1 MRVTAVGCSG
11 SYPGPE
17 SPASCYL
24 VQAEH
29 EGRTWSIVLDLGN
42 GSLGTLQRY
51 IEPTTLDAVVLSHLH
66 PDHCLDVCSLYVML
80 AHHPVLAREGRLPVY
95 GPRGVTE
102 RMARAY
108 GVEAAEDLGARY
120 DFAEFCDGAQVE
132 VGPFTLT
139 PVRVYHPVETY
150 GVRVA
155 ADGAVLAYTGDTDAC
170 PALDVLMRDADLVL
184 ADSAF
189 VEGRDAA
196 EGIHMSGRRA
206 ALAAVSAGGV
216 KRLVLTHIPSWNDV
230 EVTRAEA
237 EPLWPGVE
245 VCRPGDVFE
254 VVGAGAMRIPLGH
267 DPTRRP
273 SRRPAP
279 RHPHHP

>member
-29 EGRTWSIVLDLGN
+29 LGRTWSIVLDLGN
-42 GSLGTLQRY
+42 GSVGTLQRY
-51 IEPTTLDAVVLSHLH
+51 VEPTSLDAVVLSHLH
-66 PDHCLDVCSLYVML
+66 PDHCLDICPLYVML
-80 AHHPVLAREGRLPVY
+80 AHHPTLARQDRLPVY
-95 GPRGVTE
+95 GPPGVAE

-108 GVEAAEDLGARY
+108 GVQAPEELSARY
-120 DFAEFCDGAQVE
+120 EFAELSDGTDV
-132 VGPFTLT
+132 VIGPFTLT
-139 PVRVYHPVETY
+139 PVRVHHPVTTF

-155 ADGAVLAYTGDTDAC
+155 ADGAVVAYTGDTDSC

-189 VEGRDAA
+189 VEGRDLQ

-206 ALAAVSAGGV
+206 ALAARSAGGV
-216 KRLVLTHIPSWNDV
+216 GRLVLTHIPAWNDP
-230 EVTRAEA
+230 EACRAEA
-237 EPLWPGVE
+237 EEIWPQVE
-245 VCRPGDVFE
+245 VCRPGDVFD
-254 VVGAGAMRIPLGH
+254 VVG
-267 DPTRRP
+267 
-273 SRRPAP
+273 
-279 RHPHHP
+279 

>member
-42 GSLGTLQRY
+42 GSVGPLQRY
-51 IEPTTLDAVVLSHLH
+51 VEPTTLDAVVLSHLH

-80 AHHPVLAREGRLPVY
+80 AHHPTLSREGRLPVY
-95 GPRGVTE
+95 GPPGVAE

-108 GVEAAEDLGARY
+108 GVEEAEDLTERC
-120 DFAEFCDGAQVE
+120 EFRELVDAGEVT

-139 PVRVYHPVETY
+139 PVRVYHPVETF
-150 GVRVA
+150 GIRVA
-155 ADGAVLAYTGDTDAC
+155 ADGAVVAYTGDTDAC
-170 PALDVLMRDADLVL
+170 PALDVLLRDADLVL

-189 VEGRDAA
+189 VEGRDLA

-206 ALAAVSAGGV
+206 AHAAVSAGGV

-230 EVTRAEA
+230 ETTRAEA
-237 EPLWPGVE
+237 EAVWPGVE

-254 VVGAGAMRIPLGH
+254 LAGVA
-267 DPTRRP
+267 DTVE
-273 SRRPAP
+273 A
-279 RHPHHP
+279 

>member
-51 IEPTTLDAVVLSHLH
+51 VEPTTLDAVVLSHLH

-80 AHHPVLAREGRLPVY
+80 AHHPTLPREDKLPVY
-95 GPRGVTE
+95 GPPGVAE
-102 RMARAY
+102 RMGRAY
-108 GVEAAEDLGARY
+108 GVEAPEDLSPRC
-120 DFAEFCDGAQVE
+120 EFHELADGADV
-132 VGPFTLT
+132 VIGPFTLT
-139 PVRVYHPVETY
+139 PVQVYHPVTTF

-170 PALDVLMRDADLVL
+170 PALSVLMTGADLVL

-189 VEGRDAA
+189 VEGRDET

-206 ALAAVSAGGV
+206 ALAATEAGGV
-216 KRLVLTHIPSWNDV
+216 KRLVLTHIPAWNDV
-230 EVTRAEA
+230 EVCRAQAA
-237 EPLWPGVE
+237 EVWPEVE
-245 VCRPGDVFE
+245 VCAPGDVFDLRGDTGGAADT
-254 VVGAGAMRIPLGH
+254 VGA
-267 DPTRRP
+267 
-273 SRRPAP
+273 
-279 RHPHHP
+279 